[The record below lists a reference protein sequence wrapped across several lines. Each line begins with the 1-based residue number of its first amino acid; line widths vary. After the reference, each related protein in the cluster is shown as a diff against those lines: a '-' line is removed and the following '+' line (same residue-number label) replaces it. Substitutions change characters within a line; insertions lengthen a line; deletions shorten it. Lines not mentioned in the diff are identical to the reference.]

1 LIDSVKH
8 NLLYI
13 QNSQSFQTIP
23 SFQSSH
29 SDNQLIKKLQPAL
42 HMDFLRLFKYEN
54 IITIKHLIVKLFDV
68 NLQVEEKLL
77 WKIIQMLGFDKI
89 DHSTF
94 DPNISTNKNMSKTS
108 SSSLSFKPNKSFSEN
123 DLIDSD
129 PISLNY
135 YKSRINS
142 LIATSKAMKFSFNK
156 LQIDRIG
163 MTLSV
168 YKTAKLSPELLKIKS
183 SLGINLIQFEN
194 ARIDLKAFILMNE
207 HDTASCML
215 NLIKKHYAQALR
227 ENAIRILGSV
237 DFLGNP
243 LGFVVDFKESLS
255 NVLSNGQVTDFVFSV
270 TNSVAN
276 SQIRNV
282 YNNGSIDHFVG
293 GALGFA
299 VGIVGGAL
307 SLATQTYRGFYE
319 NGVSGAFAGLGKG
332 AVGTVSKPI
341 VGMLDFTNGIAS
353 AIRETSKTNYKM
365 EVSRVRESRCCATP
379 GALLTPFSRSDSE
392 GQKILYQVN
401 SFNLIEKYISME
413 QLNENQSETIIVSY
427 FLLCNVFY
435 LIF

>member
-1 LIDSVKH
+1 
-8 NLLYI
+8 
-13 QNSQSFQTIP
+13 
-23 SFQSSH
+23 
-29 SDNQLIKKLQPAL
+29 
-42 HMDFLRLFKYEN
+42 M
-54 IITIKHLIVKLFDV
+54 
-68 NLQVEEKLL
+68 
-77 WKIIQMLGFDKI
+77 
-89 DHSTF
+89 
-94 DPNISTNKNMSKTS
+94 
-108 SSSLSFKPNKSFSEN
+108 
-123 DLIDSD
+123 
-129 PISLNY
+129 
-135 YKSRINS
+135 
-142 LIATSKAMKFSFNK
+142 
-156 LQIDRIG
+156 
-163 MTLSV
+163 
-168 YKTAKLSPELLKIKS
+168 
-183 SLGINLIQFEN
+183 GINLIQFEN

-276 SQIRNV
+276 SVSKFSGFLSDELNEFTLDERHRETRDQIRNV

>member
-1 LIDSVKH
+1 
-8 NLLYI
+8 
-13 QNSQSFQTIP
+13 
-23 SFQSSH
+23 
-29 SDNQLIKKLQPAL
+29 
-42 HMDFLRLFKYEN
+42 MDFLRLFKYEN

-276 SQIRNV
+276 SVSKFSGFLSDELNEFTLDERHRETRDQIRNV

>member
-1 LIDSVKH
+1 MIDSVKH

-243 LGFVVDFKESLS
+243 LGFVVDFKENLS

-276 SQIRNV
+276 SYIR
-282 YNNGSIDHFVG
+282 
-293 GALGFA
+293 
-299 VGIVGGAL
+299 
-307 SLATQTYRGFYE
+307 
-319 NGVSGAFAGLGKG
+319 
-332 AVGTVSKPI
+332 
-341 VGMLDFTNGIAS
+341 MAS
-353 AIRETSKTNYKM
+353 
-365 EVSRVRESRCCATP
+365 
-379 GALLTPFSRSDSE
+379 
-392 GQKILYQVN
+392 
-401 SFNLIEKYISME
+401 
-413 QLNENQSETIIVSY
+413 
-427 FLLCNVFY
+427 
-435 LIF
+435 

>member
-1 LIDSVKH
+1 
-8 NLLYI
+8 
-13 QNSQSFQTIP
+13 
-23 SFQSSH
+23 
-29 SDNQLIKKLQPAL
+29 
-42 HMDFLRLFKYEN
+42 MDFLRLFKYEN

-243 LGFVVDFKESLS
+243 LGFVVDFKESLT

-276 SQIRNV
+276 SVSKFSGFLSDELNEFTLDERHRETRDQIRNV